1 MRYSSQV
8 IWAFQAH
15 TARGSRDNRSS
26 LRGDRPHN
34 NEEPRT
40 IGRLNVTVDEGE
52 KDGLVSRLEGSG
64 IGPSEENDGCAD
76 NTGQVSHP
84 QNFSVGDRRSNDE
97 INQRAR
103 PLCNFASIDSNVS
116 TRWERL
122 MATLTIRDFDDDLKA
137 ALRVRAAEHGRS
149 MESEVREILRAVLER
164 PPSGPGMGTRIRQ
177 RFSGIGGADLD
188 VPSRTESPRAAD
200 LDE

>member
-1 MRYSSQV
+1 
-8 IWAFQAH
+8 
-15 TARGSRDNRSS
+15 
-26 LRGDRPHN
+26 
-34 NEEPRT
+34 
-40 IGRLNVTVDEGE
+40 
-52 KDGLVSRLEGSG
+52 
-64 IGPSEENDGCAD
+64 
-76 NTGQVSHP
+76 
-84 QNFSVGDRRSNDE
+84 
-97 INQRAR
+97 
-103 PLCNFASIDSNVS
+103 
-116 TRWERL
+116 

-177 RFSGIGGADLD
+177 RFAGIGGAELD